1 PPPSSAASVGSKRHG
16 YDKAVKVSFDE
27 GTATLDEAEFTN
39 ESEVSVEGQHTLV
52 VTDEAG
58 NKTTL
63 TFTVDTIA
71 PQIIIAGVKDGEVYK
86 NTTIKPEVVVNES
99 AKITYELDGK
109 VVELLG
115 EIDAIGKH
123 YLEITAV

>member
-1 PPPSSAASVGSKRHG
+1 V

-39 ESEVSVEGQHTLV
+39 ESEVSAEGQHTLV

-63 TFTVDTIA
+63 TFTIDTTA
-71 PQIIIAGVKDGEVYK
+71 PKVVGVE
-86 NTTIKPEVVVNES
+86 
-99 AKITYELDGK
+99 DGK
-109 VVELLG
+109 VYDKAVKVSFDEG
-115 EIDAIGKH
+115 
-123 YLEITAV
+123 TATLDEAEFTNES